1 MERGGFV
8 ATPPMGDSLG
18 AHLARLLGLAALIGL
33 NGFFVAA
40 EYALVTA
47 RKTRID
53 QLANAG
59 SARARM
65 VQRASARINTFIAA
79 TQIGVTMASLALGYV
94 GEPVVGALLE
104 PALDRVMPR
113 QGAIITSHV
122 VALILSFAIV
132 TALEIVLGEL
142 VPKNIALQRS
152 EGTALW
158 VIAPMSVF
166 MRIFRPVVLALR
178 WLASLVV
185 RAIGLPAVDELS
197 SVHSVEE
204 LELLIHSTR
213 EAGLL
218 EEQQERMVAGVFDFA
233 EREASQVMTPRTEI
247 EAVPLTI
254 GLPELARVAAHGRHS
269 RLPLYEQDLDHIVGA
284 VHAKDVL
291 RVLEEGT
298 TAPETFDVRALAR
311 TVPFVPESL
320 PLDELMAAL
329 RRERAHL
336 AVVIDEYGGTAGIVT
351 LDDLL
356 EEIVGDVGDDE
367 RQREAIELLPDGSAS
382 LDGLL
387 PIEEVNERFA
397 LGIDEPFYDT
407 LGGYVFGQLGR
418 VVVPGDEVPLPD
430 GRTLRVQELDGL
442 RVSRLLLV
450 PAAESRVGS

>member
-1 MERGGFV
+1 
-8 ATPPMGDSLG
+8 MGDSLG
-18 AHLARLLGLAALIGL
+18 SHLVRLLGLFALVGL

-65 VQRASARINTFIAA
+65 VQRAIGRINTFIAA
-79 TQIGVTMASLALGYV
+79 TQLGVTMASLALGYV
-94 GEPVVGALLE
+94 GEPVVGAILE
-104 PALDRVMPR
+104 PALDRVMPHE
-113 QGAIITSHV
+113 GTVITSHV
-122 VALILSFAIV
+122 VALVLSFAVV

-152 EGTALW
+152 EGTALL

-166 MRIFRPVVLALR
+166 IRVFRPVVLALR
-178 WLASLVV
+178 WLANLAV
-185 RAIGLPAVDELS
+185 RALGLPAVDELS

-254 GLPELARVAAHGRHS
+254 GLPDLARAAAHGRHS
-269 RLPLYEQDLDHIVGA
+269 RLPVYEQDLDHIVGA

-298 TAPETFDVRALAR
+298 PAPESFDVRALAR
-311 TVPFVPESL
+311 AVPFVPESL

-356 EEIVGDVGDDE
+356 EEIVGDVGEDYE
-367 RQREAIELLPDGSAS
+367 RRREPIELLPDGSAS

-387 PIEEVNERFA
+387 PIEEVNERFG
-397 LGIDEPFYDT
+397 LGIEEPFYDT
-407 LGGYVFGQLGR
+407 LGGHVFGQLGR

-450 PAAESRVGS
+450 PAAELKVGS